1 MKTQKNLNLISKFIQ
16 SKYVFCFL
24 KIRNIGDN
32 ITNKY
37 VLIDLLPATGLLIKY
52 DPSIELIYL
61 GFGLLMLTTLLS
73 YLPYT
78 QFWVFEN
85 SKDIWI
91 GSSTNRG
98 KIQLEIEFENLIRE
112 MENKLYKSVF
122 IKKSR

>member
-1 MKTQKNLNLISKFIQ
+1 MAVGPQRAFHL
-16 SKYVFCFL
+16 
-24 KIRNIGDN
+24 
-32 ITNKY
+32 
-37 VLIDLLPATGLLIKY
+37 DLLPATGLLIKY

-112 MENKLYKSVF
+112 MENKLYKSIF

>member
-1 MKTQKNLNLISKFIQ
+1 
-16 SKYVFCFL
+16 
-24 KIRNIGDN
+24 
-32 ITNKY
+32 
-37 VLIDLLPATGLLIKY
+37 
-52 DPSIELIYL
+52 
-61 GFGLLMLTTLLS
+61 MLTTLLS